1 MFEINRPTWFPR
13 RPRLNFITLHYLFIV
28 GFCIVGSIMLY
39 PIKNMAYVDALFFA
53 SGASTQSGLNTI
65 DINQL
70 KTYQQIV
77 LMMISWF
84 TNPIVINT
92 GVVFIRLYWFEKRFD
107 TIVES
112 SRAFVSRRTMSRRKS
127 ESEGVDDAE
136 RGVAG
141 RTITV
146 LPGSGRK
153 TNREKADENTTNGN
167 KDLQEFRKNYGNLSM
182 PHRPISFPTFRSH
195 GRSKSD
201 ANHRLA
207 IQQSK
212 PGGVFADG
220 GGDHEFAVEDEE
232 EEAPR
237 PPVSPLPILN
247 DPLSDIPEKGGEPS
261 TPAHISFADPKVKRR
276 KDSEVYVV
284 PTPFDVETRGSG
296 LAHKVV
302 NDDDD
307 DDGRGPKD
315 EEPPSSSM
323 DNQAG
328 LMRRAITIDEPTLTH
343 NSAYARQRIKS
354 VQRGSTDPSYLHTPA
369 SPGIHR
375 VFSDAFRR
383 RRNSSPSR
391 SVKVLDA
398 PYLSYTPTIGRNS
411 QFNYGELTD
420 EQKEELGGVEYRSLR
435 LLAYIL
441 VGYFLFFQ
449 VFGILCLLPWIHTQ
463 LKWALI
469 VDAAGQNRTWWAIF
483 TASSAFTDLG
493 FTLTPDSMVSFN
505 TATWPLLA
513 MSYLIIIGN
522 TGFPCML
529 RFIIWLL
536 WKICP
541 KSLVAKESLHFL
553 LDHPRRCFTLLFPST
568 ATWWLFAI
576 LVILNA
582 TDVLLFIVLDLTN
595 HDVVSLPVN
604 YRILDAFFQAVAT
617 RTAGFAAVNL
627 ADLHPGVQVSYL
639 IMMYISVFPI
649 AISVRKTNVYEER
662 SLGIY
667 ADHEEH
673 DDPNDHSFVG
683 AHLRKQ
689 LSFDLW
695 YVFLGLFAI
704 CIAEGTRIANRTDY
718 AFTQFSVLFEV
729 VSAYGTVGLS
739 LGYPNVNTSFS
750 SQLTTFS
757 KIVIMAMMIRGR
769 HRGLPYEL
777 DRAILLPSE
786 SLQQKEEEDAAL
798 RMQMRVDTVERRSIR
813 PISRHATMDGANGNM
828 NGHDKVDGSDSDSV
842 GVTSGF
848 QPPQTA

>member
-1 MFEINRPTWFPR
+1 MFELNRPTWLPQKPKF
-13 RPRLNFITLHYLFIV
+13 NFITLHYLFIV
-28 GFCIVGSIMLY
+28 GFCIIGSILLY
-39 PIKNMAYVDALFFA
+39 PIKNMAYIDALFFA

-65 DINQL
+65 DLNRL

-77 LMMISWF
+77 ITLISWC
-84 TNPIVINT
+84 TNPVVINT

-107 TIVES
+107 TIVEQS
-112 SRAFVSRRTMSRRKS
+112 KQKRSMSRRKS
-127 ESEGVDDAE
+127 DSEGVDGAE
-136 RGVAG
+136 RGVGG

-153 TNREKADENTTNGN
+153 TNRDGADENTTNGN
-167 KDLQEFRKNYGNLSM
+167 KDLQEFRRSVANGSM
-182 PHRPISFPTFRSH
+182 PHRPISFPTFRTH

-207 IQQSK
+207 LQQSK
-212 PGGVFADG
+212 PGGIFSDG
-220 GGDHEFAVEDEE
+220 HNDHEFAVEDEE
-232 EEAPR
+232 EEHPR
-237 PPVSPLPILN
+237 PPVSPLPILSEA
-247 DPLSDIPEKGGEPS
+247 LSDIPERPGEPS
-261 TPAHISFADPKVKRR
+261 TPAHISFADPKVKPRR

-284 PTPFDVETRGSG
+284 PTPFDVETHGSG

-302 NDDDD
+302 SDDDD
-307 DDGRGPKD
+307 EEGKGPKD

-323 DNQAG
+323 DTHPG
-328 LMRRAITIDEPTLTH
+328 LVRRAITIDEPAMTH
-343 NSAYARQRIKS
+343 GSAHTGPRPRIKS
-354 VQRGSTDPSYLHTPA
+354 VVRGYTDPAYLHTPV

-375 VFSDAFRR
+375 VFSDVIRR

-391 SVKVLDA
+391 SVKIADM
-398 PYLSYTPTIGRNS
+398 PYISFQPTIGRNS
-411 QFNYGELTD
+411 QFNLQELTD
-420 EQKEELGGVEYRSLR
+420 EEKEELGGVEYRSLL

-463 LKWALI
+463 MKWAVV
-469 VDAAGQNRTWWAIF
+469 VDNAGQNRTWWAIF

-513 MSYLIIIGN
+513 MAYLIIVGN

-529 RFIIWLL
+529 RFIIWAL

-541 KSLVAKESLHFL
+541 KNWIAKESLHFL
-553 LDHPRRCFTLLFPST
+553 LDHPRRCFTLLFPSA

-595 HDVVSLPVN
+595 RDVVSLPVN
-604 YRILDAFFQAVAT
+604 YRILDAFFQAVST

-627 ADLHPGVQVSYL
+627 ADLHPAVQVSYL

-667 ADHEEH
+667 ANNEET
-673 DDPNDHSFVG
+673 DDPNDHSFLG

-704 CIAEGTRIANRTDY
+704 CIAESGKIANRGDY
-718 AFTQFSVLFEV
+718 AFTQFSILFEV

-739 LGYPNVNTSFS
+739 LGYPDTNTSFS
-750 SQLTTFS
+750 AQFTTFS
-757 KIVIMAMMIRGR
+757 KIVVMAMMIRGR

-798 RMQMRVDTVERRSIR
+798 SMQMRADTIDRRSIR
-813 PISRHATMDGANGNM
+813 PISRHTTFENANGN
-828 NGHDKVDGSDSDSV
+828 GKLEKADGPESV
-842 GVTSGF
+842 GFTSGF
-848 QPPQTA
+848 QPPNTA